1 MTDPM
6 PDDSQYTIM
15 LVDDEQ
21 MVVRS
26 LEGFLTLET
35 SYRVVSYCS
44 PIEALEAAA
53 QDDSIRVVVADFM
66 MPEMDGVS
74 FLKEMR
80 RIQPEATRLLLTGY
94 ADKENAIRAINEAG
108 LYYYLEKP
116 WDNEHFKLVVRNGVE
131 RSALFNELSSRVSA
145 LESAHAELAGFREKL
160 VKAFL

>member
-1 MTDPM
+1 MTDSP
-6 PDDSQYTIM
+6 PDTIM
-15 LVDDEQ
+15 LVDDEE

-35 SYRVVSYCS
+35 SYRIVSYCS
-44 PIEALEAAA
+44 PTEALAAA
-53 QDDSIRVVVADFM
+53 ESEESLRVVVADFM
-66 MPEMDGVS
+66 MPDMDGVT

-80 RIQPEATRLLLTGY
+80 RVQPQATRLLLTGY

-116 WDNEHFKLVVRNGVE
+116 WDNEHFKLIVRNGVE
-131 RSALFNELSSRVSA
+131 RSSLFNELSSRVSA
-145 LESAHAELAGFREKL
+145 LEEAHTELAGFREKL

>member
-1 MTDPM
+1 MSEESRD
-6 PDDSQYTIM
+6 TIM

-35 SYRVVSYCS
+35 SYRIVSYCS
-44 PIEALEAAA
+44 PVEALAAA
-53 QDDSIRVVVADFM
+53 EAEPALRVVVADFM

-80 RIQPEATRLLLTGY
+80 RVQPEATRLLLTGY

-131 RSALFNELSSRVSA
+131 RSTLFNELSSRVGA
-145 LESAHAELAGFREKL
+145 LEEAHAELAGFREKL